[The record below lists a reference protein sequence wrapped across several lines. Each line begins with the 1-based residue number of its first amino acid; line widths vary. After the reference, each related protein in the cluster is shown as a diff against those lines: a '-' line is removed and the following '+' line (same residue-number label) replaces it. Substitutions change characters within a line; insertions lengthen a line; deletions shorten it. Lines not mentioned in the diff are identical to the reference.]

1 MAKIMG
7 MDTNLLIL
15 VQYIYELSSFCT
27 SILAADPSGMV
38 IHVRNLDFAFAD
50 LMRNLTYEGWFYRN
64 ETLLFKSGM
73 FAGLNGVYTGVKP
86 GFSISL
92 NTRKPSHR
100 HNLINLI
107 ANLGATTMGRPQV
120 SRVIRETLE
129 NCEDYQCA
137 YDFLLIEPMAAPGYI
152 TVAGN

>member
-7 MDTNLLIL
+7 MDTNLLLL

-50 LMRNLTYEGWFYRN
+50 IMRNLTYEGWFYRN

-73 FAGLNGVYTGVKP
+73 FAG
-86 GFSISL
+86 
-92 NTRKPSHR
+92 
-100 HNLINLI
+100 
-107 ANLGATTMGRPQV
+107 
-120 SRVIRETLE
+120 
-129 NCEDYQCA
+129 
-137 YDFLLIEPMAAPGYI
+137 
-152 TVAGN
+152 